1 MRHSVATALKE
12 KPWTYE
18 DYLQLEEEKGYE
30 IINGELLEMP
40 APSLKHQK
48 IAGKLYK
55 LLSTFMES
63 QRGGEVYI
71 SPVDVVLSED
81 VVFQPDL
88 VVVFEEN
95 YSILKERGI
104 FGSPDLVVE
113 VVSPSTFK
121 KDTEDKRKLYAKHGI
136 KEYWLVFPE
145 EKVVEVLVL
154 KEGEYEVFSYA
165 FEKGKVCSSVLE
177 GFCINLEEVFS

>member
-1 MRHSVATALKE
+1 MVVKE

-18 DYLQLEEEKGYE
+18 DYLQLEDEKRYE

-40 APSLKHQK
+40 APSLKHQEVLRNLSLMFVQHVM
-48 IAGKLYK
+48 GKGIGK
-55 LLSTFMES
+55 
-63 QRGGEVYI
+63 VYF
-71 SPVDVVLSED
+71 SPVDVVLYED

-165 FEKGKVCSSVLE
+165 FEKGKVCSKLLE